1 MVYACGHMCGQRPA
15 ARSQFSSL
23 TLCEGPRCRTWG
35 FRLAARLFIHPPH
48 QITRAASFFLYSFL
62 LFLFI
67 FFETEYLHGDLC
79 PFPHLT
85 PADISEGICCLP
97 CLGSLLLVK
106 PTTLPGAPPGMALRA
121 KATTLPEASRWG
133 SFWFPGTRQR
143 WLSS

>member
-1 MVYACGHMCGQRPA
+1 MHVGTCVVRGQLLGV
-15 ARSQFSSL
+15 SSL
-23 TLCEGPRCRTWG
+23 LSPCARDPGAELGASAWRRDPLSIHLTKSHV
-35 FRLAARLFIHPPH
+35 RLLSSFILSFYFYLF
-48 QITRAASFFLYSFL
+48 
-62 LFLFI
+62 

-79 PFPHLT
+79 LFPHLT